1 MEWIVD
7 VDASARGSGAHTA
20 GSGLVD
26 SARATWEAAGSEDW
40 GEFAAS
46 GGVLALDAMVTAI
59 DPIGAALAAGVGWL
73 IEHFGPLRELL
84 DFFAGDPNAIAA
96 GVETWNSVKEE
107 LQALAKEFPG
117 TAEQQTS
124 DWSGQAKDAYS
135 KQIQTYADGLESLS
149 ISAGT
154 ASSTLATAGTMV
166 ATCRA
171 IIRDIVAAIVAEL
184 IKGALAALAGSVV
197 SFGATVAGY
206 LAYAAGRIGMTVA
219 KITAK
224 ISSLLAKLGKAG
236 AHLAKVLDD
245 MAKVSAKVGADL
257 VTSGAKT
264 VPANSTVGGA
274 TTAAGQAAAKASD
287 GAASASS
294 GAAKVSEGL
303 VSSSESVADAARGLG
318 RGSEQLAGS
327 GLNRIVGAEDAGRAV
342 AEGAGKRAQDWV
354 QRTGLFNGAD
364 GAQGAARMDHVSN
377 VVNPES
383 VAARAALGANQYH
396 EQNYDDTS
404 GDNASTYDG
413 YNRHGQYT
421 GEHGTDGWYDGTYR
435 MEGTLPDPN

>member
-1 MEWIVD
+1 MSQIFD
-7 VDASARGSGAHTA
+7 VSSENGSLGA
-20 GSGLVD
+20 GLVD
-26 SARATWEAAGSEDW
+26 SANATAQAAYSEDW

-46 GGVLALDAMVTAI
+46 GGVLALDAMVTAV
-59 DPIGAALAAGVGWL
+59 DPVGSALAAGVGWL
-73 IEHFGPLRELL
+73 MEHFEPLTELL
-84 DFFAGDPNAIAA
+84 DFVAGDPDAITA

-124 DWSGQAKDAYS
+124 DWSGQAKDAYA
-135 KQIQTYADGLESLS
+135 KQIGTYADGLESLS

-184 IKGALAALAGSVV
+184 IKGAIAALAGSVV

-236 AHLAKVLDD
+236 AQLAKVLDD

-257 VTSGAKT
+257 VASGAKGT
-264 VPANSTVGGA
+264 PANAATGGA
-274 TTAAGQAAAKASD
+274 TTAAGQAATKASD
-287 GAASASS
+287 GVASASS
-294 GAAKVSEGL
+294 GAAKASDGL
-303 VSSSESVADAARGLG
+303 VSASGRAADATTGLG

-327 GLNRIVGAEDAGRAV
+327 GLNRVAGANDAGRAI
-342 AEGAGKRAQDWV
+342 AEGAGKRAQDIAQNAGV
-354 QRTGLFNGAD
+354 FNGAE
-364 GAQGAARMDHVSN
+364 GAKGAAREGMDRVSN
-377 VVNPES
+377 VVKPES
-383 VAARAALGANQYH
+383 AAMRATLGAEQYH
-396 EQNYDDTS
+396 QQNFDDDS
-404 GDNASTYDG
+404 GANASTYDG

-421 GEHGTDGWYDGTYR
+421 GEHGTNGWYDGTYR
-435 MEGTLPDPN
+435 MEGTLPEPK